1 MPLEYVR
8 RTVID
13 IKDCSTIEHIASSDS
28 IGGTNTFDVDVL
40 FEPVYLGRMDIVK
53 EKIQQVG
60 PLLDELDIDLWLLFV
75 RETPMLT
82 DPVMS
87 LVVGFHATWQS
98 FFVYTRQGEAIALI
112 GNFDEADYRRSG
124 RFTEVLPYT
133 VGVRE
138 DLRSLLKRLAPKTIG
153 INYSI
158 DNPAA
163 DGLTHGMYLLLKEY
177 LEDTPFADRIV
188 SAEEVSNK
196 VRARKT
202 PQEVGRL
209 EIAAR
214 MANDA
219 WSEAMGRIKIG
230 QSEIEVAR
238 IIDETVVR
246 AGGQPSFETIV
257 NAGDKTE
264 PGHSHPTEAKLE
276 PGDLLHID
284 FGARVDGYCSDIQRL
299 LYFRRPR
306 ETQPPTELLDAFAT
320 VSSIIEETAQLVKP
334 GMKGY
339 EVDARAREIL
349 SENGYPEYQ
358 HALGHQLGRSVHDG
372 GAILGPKWERYG
384 RTPTIPIDAN
394 NIFTLELEI
403 ILPGIGCVGLEED
416 VCVTEN
422 GGRFLCPPQRELY
435 VK

>member
-1 MPLEYVR
+1 MR
-8 RTVID
+8 RLNRRIL
-13 IKDCSTIEHIASSDS
+13 
-28 IGGTNTFDVDVL
+28 VD
-40 FEPVYLGRMDIVK
+40 MDIVK

-75 RETPMLT
+75 RETPMLA
-82 DPVMS
+82 DPVMP

-98 FFVYTRQGEAIALI
+98 FFVYTRKGEAIALI
-112 GNFDEADYRRSG
+112 GNFDEVDFKRSG
-124 RFTEVLPYT
+124 RFTEVIPYT
-133 VGVRE
+133 AGVRE
-138 DLRSLLKRLAPKTIG
+138 DIRRLLERLDPKTIG
-153 INYSI
+153 INYST

-177 LEDTPFADRIV
+177 LDGTPFADRLV
-188 SAEEVSNK
+188 SAEEVCNK

-202 PQEVGRL
+202 VQEIGRL
-209 EIAAR
+209 EVAAK

-219 WSEAMGRIKIG
+219 WSEVMDHIKVG
-230 QSEIEVAR
+230 QTEIEVAR
-238 IIDETVVR
+238 IVDDAVVR

-264 PGHSHPTEAKLE
+264 PGHSHPTDAKLE

-284 FGARVDGYCSDIQRL
+284 FGARVDDYCSDIQRL
-299 LYFRRPR
+299 LYFRRPG
-306 ETQPPTELLDAFAT
+306 ETHPPTELLDAFAT
-320 VSSIIEETAQLVKP
+320 VSSIIEETSRLVKP
-334 GMKGY
+334 GIKGY

-384 RTPTIPIDAN
+384 RTPMIPIEAN
-394 NIFTLELEI
+394 NVFTLELEI